1 MSSVQGKDS
10 LRMTWR
16 PFLSLSIVD
25 SPGDA
30 VLDWLAVA
38 FSQLFCWGCWP
49 SLRTGFGE
57 LSRGLHGPSLATL

>member
-10 LRMTWR
+10 LKMTWR

-30 VLDWLAVA
+30 VLDWLTVA
-38 FSQLFCWGCWP
+38 FSQLCSAGAAGR
-49 SLRTGFGE
+49 L
-57 LSRGLHGPSLATL
+57 